1 MGKTEMAFIAVLLF
15 ILGLSTVL
23 LGSRQDDLYYLLFG
37 AIFVIDGLII
47 IPAFYSIEVQLEKIY
62 NVLSPRK
69 EG

>member
-1 MGKTEMAFIAVLLF
+1 MAFIAVLLF